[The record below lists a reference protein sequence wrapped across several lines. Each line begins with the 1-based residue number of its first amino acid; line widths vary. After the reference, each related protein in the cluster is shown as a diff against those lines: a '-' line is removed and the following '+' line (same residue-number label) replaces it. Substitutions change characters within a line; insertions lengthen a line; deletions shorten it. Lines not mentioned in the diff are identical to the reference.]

1 MQPVDETAAPARPD
15 NLMDTLIRLGVLILL
30 LVVCVQVFAPF
41 STLMLW
47 ALILAVALYPLH
59 LKIVGY
65 LGGRQGRAAT
75 VMVLAGLLVIGAPTV
90 MLGGTLVDQLQDLHA
105 RLQGEGFELPP
116 PDPAVAEWPLV
127 GERVYAAWSSAA
139 SDLPAMLEKF
149 RPQLAQF
156 SKTLVAS
163 VANTA
168 AGILVFLVS
177 LIIAGIMLAYAESGS
192 RAMLRI
198 INRLTGPVRGMRVHA
213 LATATIRSVASGVI
227 GVAFIQAILIGIG
240 LVWAGILAA
249 GILTG
254 VVLLL
259 GIAQLPALLVT
270 LPAIGY
276 IWWSSDATT
285 PNVLF
290 TVYLLAAGT
299 ADGFLKP
306 MLLGRGVEAPMPVIL
321 LGALGG
327 MVSGG
332 FIGLFI
338 GAVLLAVGYQ
348 LFMEWVSQ
356 GDSALD
362 AHLQAIA
369 SPAAT
374 EAQPE

>member
-1 MQPVDETAAPARPD
+1 MQPDIETTVPARPD
-15 NLMDTLIRLGVLILL
+15 NLMDTLIKVGVLIVL
-30 LVVCVQVFAPF
+30 LVACVRVFAPF
-41 STLMLW
+41 YALMMW

-59 LKIVGY
+59 LKIAGY
-65 LGGRQGRAAT
+65 CGGRQGRAAT
-75 VMVLAGLLVIGAPTV
+75 VVVLAGMLVIGAPTV
-90 MLGGTLVDQLQDLHA
+90 MLGGTLAGQLQDLHTG
-105 RLQGEGFELPP
+105 LQGQSFELPP

-127 GERVYAAWSSAA
+127 GKRLYAAWSSAA
-139 SDLPAMLEKF
+139 SDLPAMLEKY

-156 SKTLVAS
+156 SKTLVSS

-177 LIIAGIMLAYAESGS
+177 LIIAGVMLAYAESGS

-227 GVAFIQAILIGIG
+227 GVAFIQAILVGIG
-240 LVWAGILAA
+240 LVWAGIPAA
-249 GILTG
+249 GILAG

-290 TVYLLAAGT
+290 TVYLLVAGA

-306 MLLGRGVEAPMPVIL
+306 ILLGRGVEAPMPVIL

-356 GDSALD
+356 ADSALD
-362 AHLQAIA
+362 AHLQSGVSTPGTDAR
-369 SPAAT
+369 
-374 EAQPE
+374 